1 MTHRS
6 RRCCKLALAVS
17 VGGLGIPAALADELH
32 ACKDENGVVFYQ
44 SDPCDQY
51 KTTNNTVPPSH
62 PPATPKRTPAAKPA
76 PKPVPVRKV
85 AAVTRTRPAVAP
97 RGLDSRYETPERTWE
112 TFAAAVRA
120 GDRAAVLSC
129 LTGVALEEHGPRADA
144 IPLREFLA
152 VVHSIPKVASEGPAG
167 PFWTLRG
174 DRLGMR
180 PRWILLERDARG
192 DWKISGI

>member
-1 MTHRS
+1 MTHGS
-6 RRCCKLALAVS
+6 RTFLKLALAGV
-17 VGGLGIPAALADELH
+17 VAGFAIPAALADELH
-32 ACKDENGVVFYQ
+32 ACKDDNGVVFYQ

-51 KTTNNTVPPSH
+51 KTTNKTGMPP
-62 PPATPKRTPAAKPA
+62 PPATLKRAASEKPA
-76 PKPVPVRKV
+76 PKPSVVRQV
-85 AAVTRTRPAVAP
+85 AASTRTRPAVAP
-97 RGLDSRYETPERTWE
+97 RGLDARYETPERTWE

-152 VVHSIPKVASEGPAG
+152 LVHSIPKVASEGPAG
-167 PFWTLRG
+167 PFWALGG
-174 DRLGMR
+174 DRPGAR